1 MIKKLKTYFV
11 ILAGGSGAR
20 LWPLS
25 SPDRPKQLIPF
36 LNETSLLEQTVDRI
50 TPLTQGPEDI
60 IVVTHERYEDAV
72 MQVVGDSVG
81 AVFAEPAS
89 RNTAPALMA
98 VLAYLAE
105 LEDDA
110 LVVVLPSDHF
120 IPDTG
125 KFLTECLNALDI
137 IADQE
142 SLAIFGA
149 QPTFS
154 ATGYGYIQ
162 GEQQVKSGFVKVTKF
177 HEKPD
182 QKTAQVYLDQGN
194 YFWNM
199 GIIMGKLSSFLQEYE
214 QHAPDLY
221 HALMLE
227 QDIATAY
234 EKIASISLDVAV
246 LEKSKNVIVFPWT
259 SAWHDVGNMQT
270 FLELEQRYGSSKSS
284 RVITVDSL
292 NNIICSS
299 KKIVACVG
307 VSDICLVETDD
318 TLLIVAKKDI
328 ELVKKVVE
336 QLEE

>member
-36 LNETSLLEQTVDRI
+36 LNETSLLEQTINRI

-72 MQVVGDSVG
+72 MDIVGDSVG
-81 AVFAEPAS
+81 AIFAEPAS
-89 RNTAPALMA
+89 RNTGPATMA

-110 LVVVLPSDHF
+110 LIVVLPSDHF
-120 IPDTG
+120 IPDAG
-125 KFLTECLNALDI
+125 KFLSECLHILDV
-137 IADQE
+137 IADRDC
-142 SLAIFGA
+142 LAIFGA
-149 QPTFS
+149 KPTFP

-162 GEQQVKSGFVKVTKF
+162 ADLQGESGFQKVKQF
-177 HEKPD
+177 HEKPS
-182 QKTAQVYLDQGN
+182 QNIAQGYLEQEN

-199 GIIMGKLSSFLQEYE
+199 GIIIGKLSTFLHEYQ

-227 QDIATAY
+227 SDIVTAY
-234 EKIASISLDVAV
+234 EKITSVSLDVAV
-246 LEKSKNVIVFPWT
+246 LEKSQNIVVFPWN

-284 RVITVDSL
+284 RIITVDSL

-328 ELVKKVVE
+328 EMVKKVVE

>member
-11 ILAGGSGAR
+11 ILAGGIGAR

-25 SPDRPKQLIPF
+25 SAERPKQLIPF
-36 LNETSLLEQTVDRI
+36 LNETSLLEQTIERI
-50 TPLTQGPEDI
+50 TPLTQGVEDI
-60 IVVTHERYEDAV
+60 IVVTHERYEDAIV
-72 MQVVGDSVG
+72 EIVGDAVG

-120 IPDTG
+120 IPDSG
-125 KFLTECLNALDI
+125 KFLTECLNVLDVI
-137 IADQE
+137 VDQD

-149 QPTFS
+149 KPTFP

-162 GEQQVKSGFVKVTKF
+162 AEQQASSGFVKVTQF

-182 QKTAQVYLDQGN
+182 QKTAQSYLEQGN

-199 GIIMGKLSSFLQEYE
+199 GIIIGKLSTFLQEYR

-227 QDIATAY
+227 SDIAPAY
-234 EKIASISLDVAV
+234 EKIISVSLDVAV

-259 SAWHDVGNMQT
+259 SAWHDVGNVQT
-270 FLELEQRYGSSKSS
+270 FLELEQLYGSSKSS

-307 VSDICLVETDD
+307 VSDLCLIETDD